1 MKFTTEILHE
11 KLAANPDL
19 ARRNPELNPNR
30 CLGAVAEPECP
41 VRDGAVRPPPTE
53 KENPSLYKVSV
64 ISFRKRLIDPD
75 NLIAKYHID
84 AIRYEGLIPD
94 DSAKHIV
101 LEVRQEK
108 VHTKGIER
116 TEITIERLP

>member
-1 MKFTTEILHE
+1 MKFTTETLHE
-11 KLAANPDL
+11 KLATNPDL
-19 ARRNPELNPNR
+19 ARRNPELNPTR
-30 CLGAVAEPECP
+30 GVGTIAEPECP
-41 VRDGAVRPPPTE
+41 VRDGTLRPTPTQ

-108 VHTKGIER
+108 VFESNAER
-116 TEITIERLP
+116 TEIEITRLT